1 MSPQA
6 VKARKGEE
14 TRAQI
19 LDAAVQQASE
29 AGFESLTIGTLAG
42 RTGLSKSGLFAHF
55 GSRTDLQIAALDE
68 AARRFTEAVFLPA
81 LKAPRGAEAPARPV
95 RATGSPGRSARTC
108 AAAARS
114 QAASAEYDDQ
124 PGPMRDAVVERQ
136 RSPRARAR
144 ARRADWRSI
153 AASCAADTDPRQF
166 VFEMYGIV
174 LAYYHTQ
181 RLLGDRAATR
191 ARAFARVRPPR
202 RRAPRARRRQAASR
216 PAAARR

>member
-6 VKARKGEE
+6 LKARKGEE

-29 AGFESLTIGTLAG
+29 AGFESLTIGSLAE

-55 GSRTDLQIAALDE
+55 GSRTDLQIAVLDE

-81 LKAPRGAEAPARPV
+81 FKAPRGLKRL
-95 RATGSPGRSARTC
+95 RALFENWITWPEHAHLRGGCPMH
-108 AAAARS
+108 
-114 QAASAEYDDQ
+114 AASAEYDDQ

-136 RSPRARAR
+136 RLVARELAKAVR
-144 ARRADWRSI
+144 MAVDTGELR
-153 AASCAADTDPRQF
+153 ADTDPGQF
-166 VFEMYGIV
+166 VFEMFGLI
-174 LAYYHTQ
+174 LAFYHTQ
-181 RLLGDRAATR
+181 RLLGDGAAVSRAIAGFDRLVDAHR
-191 ARAFARVRPPR
+191 AHAAKP
-202 RRAPRARRRQAASR
+202 ASR